1 VSGSGTQDK
10 IADSPVWMV
19 LNDWS
24 RDGRHLIGYVQENTT
39 REDIFFVDL
48 KGDRKLKK
56 FLQTP
61 ASETNAY
68 LSPNGKW
75 LAYLSDESG
84 RPEVYVTAFPGPG
97 GKWPVSNAGVDAGSS
112 LSWSA
117 DGRELYFMASAK
129 MMAVPIQN
137 TDSFQFGKTQPLP
150 MSTSDIFGFTPTPT
164 AGHLLVLRRAGAPEG
179 SPIHVVLNWA
189 ETLKK

>member
-97 GKWPVSNAGVDAGSS
+97 G
-112 LSWSA
+112 
-117 DGRELYFMASAK
+117 
-129 MMAVPIQN
+129 
-137 TDSFQFGKTQPLP
+137 
-150 MSTSDIFGFTPTPT
+150 
-164 AGHLLVLRRAGAPEG
+164 RRC
-179 SPIHVVLNWA
+179 W
-189 ETLKK
+189 

>member
-1 VSGSGTQDK
+1 
-10 IADSPVWMV
+10 
-19 LNDWS
+19 
-24 RDGRHLIGYVQENTT
+24 
-39 REDIFFVDL
+39 
-48 KGDRKLKK
+48 
-56 FLQTP
+56 
-61 ASETNAY
+61 
-68 LSPNGKW
+68 
-75 LAYLSDESG
+75 
-84 RPEVYVTAFPGPG
+84 
-97 GKWPVSNAGVDAGSS
+97 
-112 LSWSA
+112 
-117 DGRELYFMASAK
+117 MASAK